1 MVELKRYLNIISILV
16 LFACQLVLTSVK
28 NDVVATGA
36 IENLPWNVS
45 STATDS
51 LISAA
56 GTGVKSPVGSKS

>member
-1 MVELKRYLNIISILV
+1 MVNLKRYLIIISILV
-16 LFACQLVLTSVK
+16 LFACQLAMTSVK

-36 IENLPWNVS
+36 NENLLWNIS

-56 GTGVKSPVGSKS
+56 GTGVKSASSSKS